1 MKLTDHFTLA
11 EFTVS
16 NTGERLGI
24 DNTPNSA
31 ALRANI
37 TRTAQLLERI
47 RELLGAPVII
57 TSGYRCPQ
65 INAHQG
71 GAMTRADLE
80 YVMAYSRVEEVVFV
94 CQKRLREGNYSG
106 ANSAHMEGLA
116 ADIIVP
122 GFGVPYDV
130 CRAIE
135 QNLGE
140 FGIDQLIYEHTW
152 CHVGLR
158 DGAPRHQ
165 VLTLA
170 KGGGYVNGIV
180 LRGGL

>member
-1 MKLTDHFTLA
+1 MKLTEHFSMA

-47 RELLGAPVII
+47 RELLGAPIVI
-57 TSGYRCPQ
+57 TSGYRCPAL
-65 INAHQG
+65 NKAVG
-71 GAMTRADLE
+71 G
-80 YVMAYSRVEEVVFV
+80 VPF
-94 CQKRLREGNYSG
+94 
-106 ANSAHMEGLA
+106 SAHVEGLA

-135 QNLGE
+135 QNISE

-152 CHVGLR
+152 CHVGLNSN
-158 DGAPRHQ
+158 APRHQ
-165 VLTLA
+165 VMTLA
-170 KGGGYVNGIV
+170 KGGGYVSGIV
-180 LRGGL
+180 LR

>member
-1 MKLTDHFTLA
+1 MKLTEHFSLA
-11 EFTVS
+11 EFTTS

-31 ALRANI
+31 ALRANL

-47 RELLGAPVII
+47 RELLGAAIII
-57 TSGYRCPQ
+57 TSGYRCPALNQ
-65 INAHQG
+65 AVG
-71 GAMTRADLE
+71 GAQ
-80 YVMAYSRVEEVVFV
+80 F
-94 CQKRLREGNYSG
+94 
-106 ANSAHMEGLA
+106 SAHVEGLA

-122 GFGVPYDV
+122 GYGVPYDV
-130 CRAIE
+130 CCALA
-135 QNLGE
+135 QNMPE

-158 DGAPRHQ
+158 QAAPRHQ
-165 VLTLA
+165 VMTLA
-170 KGGGYVNGIV
+170 GGGYVNGIV

>member
-11 EFTVS
+11 EFTTS

-31 ALRANI
+31 VLRANI

-47 RELLGAPVII
+47 RELLGAAVII
-57 TSGYRCPQ
+57 TSGYRCPMLNQ
-65 INAHQG
+65 AVG
-71 GAMTRADLE
+71 GAQ
-80 YVMAYSRVEEVVFV
+80 F
-94 CQKRLREGNYSG
+94 
-106 ANSAHMEGLA
+106 SAHVEGLA

-158 DGAPRHQ
+158 NAPPRHH
-165 VLTLA
+165 VMTLA

-180 LRGGL
+180 LRGGM